1 MLLFVQP
8 SGNTLHGGPIYACG
22 GVNGT
27 MKKYI
32 WKQHCEDW
40 NSCSHSTK
48 WSREKHSLYSK
59 SIVNG
64 IKLFF
69 TIIDYPKKP
78 CLDSLYSTKKILS
91 MSSPQQR
98 RKPHWSNRITWAKE
112 EGHVIIMFSIF
123 FFHIFLYLYAYPTT
137 TMARFFLF
145 ILTKKIAICN
155 KDDWHTK
162 FSKIDQGKII

>member
-8 SGNTLHGGPIYACG
+8 SGNTLHGGSYICVRGCKWHNEKIYMEA
-22 GVNGT
+22 
-27 MKKYI
+27 
-32 WKQHCEDW
+32 HCEDW

-64 IKLFF
+64 INLFF
-69 TIIDYPKKP
+69 TIINYPKP

-123 FFHIFLYLYAYPTT
+123 FFISLYMQIQLPRWLGFPFY
-137 TMARFFLF
+137 
-145 ILTKKIAICN
+145 IKEKICN
-155 KDDWHTK
+155 LQQGRLTYQIFKDWP
-162 FSKIDQGKII
+162 GGNNLRG